1 MEYFVL
7 TNPPILTPYDNAC
20 IGAVVVAYGYLEHEL
35 IRAAIS
41 VSGGPKDISDKD
53 NKKIENVLEDG
64 SALKARLQ
72 VSCGLAKKYKA
83 LDSNQIADIY
93 KNMELGIKYRNMVC
107 HGLWQR
113 LSTGQLRVQFYSKGC
128 VSAGSPE
135 VGLFSQNDLKGIAKV
150 SFDCAK
156 ELSEL

>member
-1 MEYFVL
+1 M
-7 TNPPILTPYDNAC
+7 TKGPILTSDDNAC
-20 IGAVVVAYGYLEHEL
+20 IGALVVAYGYLEHEL
-35 IRAAIS
+35 IRAAIR
-41 VSGGPKDISDKD
+41 VSGGPENISDKD

-72 VSCGLAKKYKA
+72 VFCGLAKKHKA
-83 LDSNQIADIY
+83 LDCKTIADICE
-93 KNMELGIKYRNMVC
+93 NMELGIKYRNMVC

-113 LSTGQLRVQFYSKGC
+113 LSTGQLRVQFYAKGC